1 MITIDPFEIDLFIV
15 DRIIELER
23 SGALDRVPPDPEYGH
38 ICDSVFGFCS
48 DDVGAVR
55 AKHDDGTGDLWFH
68 LTDGRVLP
76 AVPMPPSAPVV
87 WQPIKH

>member
-1 MITIDPFEIDLFIV
+1 MITIDPFEIDLLIT
-15 DRIIELER
+15 DCIIALER
-23 SGALDRVPPDPEYGH
+23 SGALDDVPPDPEYGF

-48 DDVGAVR
+48 LDVGAVR
-55 AKHDDGTGDLWFH
+55 AEREGWTGQIWFH

-87 WQPIKH
+87 WQPVKH